1 MIITYWSDFTC
12 PFCYIAEARL
22 KQALSDLGIEGETRL
37 DFKAFEL
44 NPNASTVPKR
54 NVIEGFQRH
63 YGISEAA
70 AMDNIERINSLGRAE
85 GLDFNYGTAHVTNTF
100 DALRLA
106 KLAQSKGYAM
116 GHKYIDRMYKAFFGE
131 NLILSDHEVLKKL
144 ANEVGLDN
152 SEVSDVLAGDQF
164 SEEVRSDE
172 NESRRYGISAV
183 PFFVVNGKY
192 GIPGAVEIEDFKK
205 ILMKA
210 YNEEEAGSDVK
221 GMVCGP
227 DGCKPRDRIL

>member
-22 KQALSDLGIEGETRL
+22 KKALLDLGIEDETRL

-44 NPNASTVPKR
+44 NPHASTVPKR
-54 NVIEGFQRH
+54 NVVEGFQRH
-63 YGISEAA
+63 YGLSEEAA
-70 AMDNIERINSLGRAE
+70 RDNVERICSLGRAE
-85 GLDFNYGTAHVTNTF
+85 GLDFNYGTARVTNTF

-106 KLAQSKGYAM
+106 KLAQFKGYAD
-116 GHKYIDRMYKAFFGE
+116 GHRFIDRMYKAFFGE
-131 NLILSDHEVLKKL
+131 NLVLSDHEVLRRL
-144 ANEVGLDN
+144 SVEAGLDP
-152 SEVSDVLAGDQF
+152 SEVSEVLDGDKF

-192 GIPGAVEIEDFKK
+192 GIPGAVGIGDFKK
-205 ILMKA
+205 ILIKA
-210 YNEEEAGSDVK
+210 YSEEESESDVR
-221 GMVCGP
+221 GMTCGP
-227 DGCKPRDRIL
+227 DGCRPRD

>member
-22 KQALSDLGIEGETRL
+22 KKALKDLGIEEETRL

-63 YGISEAA
+63 YGLSEAA
-70 AMDNIERINSLGRAE
+70 ARDNVDRISSLGRAE
-85 GLDFNYGTAHVTNTF
+85 GLDFNYGSAHVTNTF

-106 KLAQSKGYAM
+106 KLAQSKGYAA
-116 GHKYIDRMYKAFFGE
+116 GHIYIDRMYKAFFGE
-131 NLILSDHEVLKKL
+131 NMILSDHEVLQKT
-144 ANEVGLDN
+144 AVEAGLDA
-152 SEVSDVLAGDQF
+152 SEVAEVLAGDRF
-164 SEEVRSDE
+164 ADEVRSDE
-172 NESRRYGISAV
+172 NESRMYGISAV

-192 GIPGAVEIEDFKK
+192 GIPGAVETSDFKK
-205 ILMKA
+205 ILMRA
-210 YNEEEAGSDVK
+210 YSEEESESDVQ
-221 GMVCGP
+221 GMTCGP
-227 DGCKPRDRIL
+227 DGCRPRE

>member
-1 MIITYWSDFTC
+1 M
-12 PFCYIAEARL
+12 
-22 KQALSDLGIEGETRL
+22 KKALTDLGIADETRL

-54 NVIEGFQRH
+54 NVIGGFQRH

-70 AMDNIERINSLGRAE
+70 ALENIGRIDSLGRAE

-106 KLAQSKGYAM
+106 KLAQSKGYAT
-116 GHKYIDRMYKAFFGE
+116 GHRFIDRMYKAFFGE
-131 NLILSDHEVLKKL
+131 NLILSDHGVLRKL
-144 ANEVGLDN
+144 ANEVGLDD
-152 SEVSDVLAGDQF
+152 SEVSGVLAGDQF

-172 NESRRYGISAV
+172 KGSRRYGISAV

-192 GIPGAVEIEDFKK
+192 GIPGAVEVGDFKK

-210 YNEEEAGSDVK
+210 YGEEEAGSDVK

-227 DGCKPRDRIL
+227 DGCKPRDRAL